1 MFCCVNSKNKNNF
14 FEELLGFFHKSNH
27 GTNPRLLNVNRYQET
42 YHIVNPISPI
52 TPRVKDSES
61 QGQENEILM
70 KIVLVKSIEPKK
82 K

>member
-1 MFCCVNSKNKNNF
+1 MENRNNF
-14 FEELLGFFHKSNH
+14 FAELSGFFHRSNH

-61 QGQENEILM
+61 QGQENEIFM
-70 KIVLVKSIEPKK
+70 KIVLIKSIEPKK